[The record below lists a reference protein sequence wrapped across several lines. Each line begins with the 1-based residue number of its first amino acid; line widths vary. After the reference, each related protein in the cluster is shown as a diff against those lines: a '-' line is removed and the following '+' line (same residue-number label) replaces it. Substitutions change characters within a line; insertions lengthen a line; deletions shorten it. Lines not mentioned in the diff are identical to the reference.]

1 MFNVNEDIIANSI
14 SWIFQFQNRN
24 GSWSSEISF
33 SKNIEEKVT
42 YSCQAINLLLELGVD
57 ENNPKIEKTIRWLN
71 DNVKHNTKYRFSR
84 TEAMLLTNRITP
96 TLKEDLKHFKIYV
109 EEFIKNP
116 NINPEVQLFWQIIPV
131 FIAILKRKE
140 TIKIDGFYFQEV
152 LDLVFEKYINS
163 YDDCISVLNK
173 ANHSGLFALFLSEYD
188 SSKYESEIKSLLN
201 WILQSHN
208 TINNSQVYWDSSI
221 GVTSYVII
229 DINRLYKKFNTNKF
243 NGIIE
248 PALDFIKP
256 NKNGFVKADTTATF
270 DTNLHEKEL
279 YTTILVSRAFCSHLL
294 LHGNLR
300 SLYEKVF
307 EEQRIKF
314 GSRIKLKLLR
324 IKHILPSI
332 LLIVLILTSI
342 LLENRFPKYSSWF
355 QNSFFLFLGILI
367 GNIKI
372 INDK

>member
-1 MFNVNEDIIANSI
+1 MARKKGKLTIIANSI
-14 SWIFQFQNRN
+14 SWIIQFQNRN

-33 SKNIEEKVT
+33 SKNIEEKLT

-57 ENNPKIEKTIRWLN
+57 ENNRKIEKTIRWLN

-96 TLKEDLKHFKIYV
+96 TLKEDLKDFKIYV
-109 EEFIKNP
+109 DEFIKNP

-140 TIKIDGFYFQEV
+140 TLKIDEFCFQEV
-152 LDLVFEKYINS
+152 TDLVFKKYINT

-173 ANHSGLFALFLSEYD
+173 ANHSGLFALFLSEYN
-188 SSKYESEIKSLLN
+188 SSKYVNEIQSLLK

-229 DINRLYKKFNTNKF
+229 DINRLNAKFNTNKF
-243 NGIIE
+243 NGIVE
-248 PALDFIKP
+248 SALNFIKP
-256 NKNGFVKADTTATF
+256 SKSGFVKADTTATF

-279 YTTILVSRAFCSHLL
+279 YTTILVSRAFCSYLSINGGL
-294 LHGNLR
+294 K

-307 EEQRIKF
+307 EEQRIKL
-314 GSRIKLKLLR
+314 GS
-324 IKHILPSI
+324 S
-332 LLIVLILTSI
+332 VS
-342 LLENRFPKYSSWF
+342 FP
-355 QNSFFLFLGILI
+355 FFRAIQS
-367 GNIKI
+367 
-372 INDK
+372 